1 MFASGGPPQYDKI
14 DATLVANER
23 VGRATNLLRLES
35 DAPLDYR
42 AGHVLALEVEEDGEW
57 LRGPYRI
64 RVVAVTCR
72 CGESVSSL
80 RRYTVSR
87 ATKTTFDVV
96 IRVCGRKSEVMA
108 AAPVGSR
115 WRFGGK
121 FHVPILEGVAERA
134 SNVVCLATGTGLG
147 PVLGFAEEALE
158 ASTLKLTVLAGFRE
172 AEDVCCAAAVEQ
184 LREAYPERFEC
195 RYVLSSAEGRVSSPD
210 VLASVAQTADAE
222 THFHLIGNGAMVNE
236 WKAGLAKAG
245 VPEDLVTT
253 ETYFNHKVEADDDV
267 VDRIAAQVVAAR

>member
-1 MFASGGPPQYDKI
+1 
-14 DATLVANER
+14 
-23 VGRATNLLRLES
+23 
-35 DAPLDYR
+35 
-42 AGHVLALEVEEDGEW
+42 
-57 LRGPYRI
+57 
-64 RVVAVTCR
+64 
-72 CGESVSSL
+72 
-80 RRYTVSR
+80 
-87 ATKTTFDVV
+87 
-96 IRVCGRKSEVMA
+96 
-108 AAPVGSR
+108 
-115 WRFGGK
+115 
-121 FHVPILEGVAERA
+121 
-134 SNVVCLATGTGLG
+134 
-147 PVLGFAEEALE
+147 
-158 ASTLKLTVLAGFRE
+158 VLAGFRE